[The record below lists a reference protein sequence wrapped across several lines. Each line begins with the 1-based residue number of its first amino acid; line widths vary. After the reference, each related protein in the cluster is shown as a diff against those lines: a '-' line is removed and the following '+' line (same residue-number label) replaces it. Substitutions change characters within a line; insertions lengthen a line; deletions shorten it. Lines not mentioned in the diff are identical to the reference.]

1 MPPAA
6 GRRGRKPRGGKIV
19 AASSSA
25 ARVSPVPQ
33 SIVLRFSCSL
43 SEARGTTSTR
53 TPEPECAQVRDQPEA
68 DSGDTVFASSVQVS
82 TRASAPVA
90 RARPEQ
96 LWDKVRRLNDSLHH
110 ASGFGK
116 SSACFWCTCSFATP
130 PVYVPSDV
138 RGEVVHVYGSF
149 CSPECAAAYLFR
161 EDIDEAQRWERY
173 ALLNL
178 VYGGLFGHKRNVKPA
193 PSPFYLLDK
202 FYGSLT
208 VEEYRQLLASNK
220 RLIVVDRPLAR
231 SVPHLF
237 DDNDEM
243 SGPRIAQPT
252 KRAIVQSAFSA
263 VGGKSAL

>member
-1 MPPAA
+1 MA
-6 GRRGRKPRGGKIV
+6 
-19 AASSSA
+19 
-25 ARVSPVPQ
+25 
-33 SIVLRFSCSL
+33 
-43 SEARGTTSTR
+43 EARGTASA
-53 TPEPECAQVRDQPEA
+53 PPSGGEVRDQPAA
-68 DSGDTVFASSVQVS
+68 DGGDVAF
-82 TRASAPVA
+82 APVQA
-90 RARPEQ
+90 SDATSGADARPAR
-96 LWDKVRRLNDSLHH
+96 LWDKVRLLNDSLHH

-116 SSACFWCTCSFATP
+116 SSACFWCTCAFATP

-138 RGEVVHVYGSF
+138 RGGVVHVYGSF
-149 CSPECAAAYLFR
+149 CTPECAAAYLFR

-202 FYGSLT
+202 YYGSLT

-252 KRAIVQSAFSA
+252 KGAIVRSAFSA
-263 VGGKSAL
+263 VGGKSVL